1 MGVADRVNLGL
12 VPSSEGGWPVAC
24 RALKNS
30 TGGWMHVHGNVSSR
44 HKKGSLS
51 VDQSEDGHYSKEH
64 NPWEIK
70 DTDKRSSSNSASKG
84 VDKQTHKAGCTE
96 LKETTESCWS
106 CELSQSDKMA
116 LRAYQAPSSKQEMW
130 ERWAEYVA
138 EEMLKMLG
146 KENPQH
152 PDSGR
157 EWSVT
162 VKHIKHVKS
171 YAPHIDHLVVD
182 LDCRPQVINNDD
194 LVAIKQVHNYES
206 HIFSL
211 LSFCLVCFF
220 MHC

>member
-30 TGGWMHVHGNVSSR
+30 TGGWMHVHGNVSSK
-44 HKKGSLS
+44 HKSSKDGSLS
-51 VDQSEDGHYSKEH
+51 VEQSEDGCSSSEY

-70 DTDKRSSSNSASKG
+70 DTDKCSSSKSTNSASKG
-84 VDKQTHKAGCTE
+84 VDKQTHKAGCTQ
-96 LKETTESCWS
+96 LKETRENCWS

-116 LRAYQAPSSKQEMW
+116 LRANQAPSSKQEVW
-130 ERWAEYVA
+130 ERWAGYVA
-138 EEMLKMLG
+138 EEMLKMLE

-157 EWSVT
+157 KWSVT
-162 VKHIKHVKS
+162 VKHIEHVKS

-182 LDCRPQVINNDD
+182 LDCRPQVIKNDD
-194 LVAIKQVHNYES
+194 SVVIE
-206 HIFSL
+206 
-211 LSFCLVCFF
+211 
-220 MHC
+220 

>member
-30 TGGWMHVHGNVSSR
+30 TGGWIHVHGNVSSK
-44 HKKGSLS
+44 HKSSKEGSLS
-51 VDQSEDGHYSKEH
+51 VEQSEDGCSSSEH

-96 LKETTESCWS
+96 LKETTETCWS
-106 CELSQSDKMA
+106 CELSQSNKMA
-116 LRAYQAPSSKQEMW
+116 LRANQLVSKQEVC

-152 PDSGR
+152 PGSGR

-162 VKHIKHVKS
+162 VKYIQQVKS
-171 YAPHIDHLVVD
+171 YAPHINHLVVD
-182 LDCRPQVINNDD
+182 LDCRPQAGN
-194 LVAIKQVHNYES
+194 QQ
-206 HIFSL
+206 
-211 LSFCLVCFF
+211 
-220 MHC
+220 